1 MGLRLGLTSDVPA
14 DDFLIACELDEGS
27 RERRVGALAFPLA
40 FDIDG
45 FCGGGARLLLVPS
58 CPRFMILAG
67 VTGVKFGVGVEDID
81 DDISMFVVDKLLELD
96 GTGGAGG
103 GIDKSTGEG
112 VSSGISAH
120 MLFLRPSDRVERIKG
135 VEQADFEPLDC
146 RLG

>member
-14 DDFLIACELDEGS
+14 DGFFIACELDEGS

-40 FDIDG
+40 FDIDE
-45 FCGGGARLLLVPS
+45 FCGGARLLLVPS
-58 CPRFMILAG
+58 CPSFMILAG

-81 DDISMFVVDKLLELD
+81 DDISMFVVDKLLEFD

-103 GIDKSTGEG
+103 GMDKSTGEG
-112 VSSGISAH
+112 VSSGISGY
-120 MLFLRPSDRVERIKG
+120 MLFLRPSVRVERIKG